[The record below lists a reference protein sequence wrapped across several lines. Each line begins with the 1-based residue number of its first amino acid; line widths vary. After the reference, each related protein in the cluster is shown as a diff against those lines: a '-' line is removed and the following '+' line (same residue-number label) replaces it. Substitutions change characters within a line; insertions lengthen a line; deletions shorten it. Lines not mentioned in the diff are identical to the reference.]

1 MKWLSLLL
9 VPIVFVLS
17 FCGRYSKMEVEAKNY
32 VDSLT
37 SVVEPIYKAANLAY
51 WNATATGKQK
61 YYDEYSRY
69 ELEIKKIFSSRKD
82 FARIKSFKEDR
93 RIKDPVL
100 RRVFEVLY
108 NDFLLNQADTTFL
121 RRITELST
129 RVEKKFNTFRGE
141 IDGKKVSMNEV
152 KRILRTSNDTEL
164 RRKVWVASKQVG
176 EVVVDDLLE
185 LVRLRNE
192 LACSLGFPDY
202 HTLKLYVQEF
212 KPEELDRLF
221 DRLDEVTREPFARI
235 KAEIDSILAARFGV
249 EEEELRPYHYS
260 DPFFQEAPN
269 IYTISLDR
277 YYKDANVAEL
287 VSDFYKSMGIDVQ
300 PIIERSDLYEREGK
314 YPHAYCTNID
324 RKGDIRVMVNLKPT
338 EQWVETMLH
347 ELGHAIY
354 EVYIDPTL
362 PFFLR
367 DPAHSFTTEAVAM
380 FFGRLS
386 KNPEWMREM
395 LNLSEQETEKIRSV
409 VEKTLTME
417 QLIFARWAQVMY
429 RFEKALY
436 KDPDADLNE
445 LWWDLVE
452 KYQKVRRIDGR
463 DKPDWA
469 TKIHI
474 CSYPVYYH
482 NYMLGELLA
491 SQFLFTI
498 MEEEGVDKIKDLRFA
513 GNIKMG
519 KYFVNRVFRPG
530 KKYRWDRFVE
540 YATGESLN
548 PEYFVKQFCR

>member
-164 RRKVWVASKQVG
+164 RRKAWVASKQVG

-530 KKYRWDRFVE
+530 KKYRWDRLVE

>member
-164 RRKVWVASKQVG
+164 RRKAWVASKQVG

-380 FFGRLS
+380 FLGRLS

>member
-32 VDSLT
+32 MDSLT

-69 ELEIKKIFSSRKD
+69 KLEIKKIFSSRKD
-82 FARIKSFKEDR
+82 FARVKSFKEDR

-129 RVEKKFNTFRGE
+129 RVEKKFNTFRGK

-164 RRKVWVASKQVG
+164 RRKAWVASKQVG

-202 HTLKLYVQEF
+202 YTLKLYVQEF
-212 KPEELDRLF
+212 KPEELDGLF
-221 DRLDEVTREPFARI
+221 DRLEEVTREPFVRI

-287 VSDFYKSMGIDVQ
+287 VSSFYKSMGIDVQ

-338 EQWVETMLH
+338 EQWVGTMLH

-409 VEKTLTME
+409 VEKTLMME

-491 SQFLFTI
+491 SQFLFAI
-498 MEEEGVDKIKDLRFA
+498 MKEEGVDKIKDLRFA

-530 KKYRWDRFVE
+530 KKYRWDRLVE

>member
-1 MKWLSLLL
+1 
-9 VPIVFVLS
+9 
-17 FCGRYSKMEVEAKNY
+17 MEVEAKNY

-82 FARIKSFKEDR
+82 FARVKSFKEDR

-108 NDFLLNQADTTFL
+108 NDFLLNQADTTLL

-164 RRKVWVASKQVG
+164 RRKAWVASKQVG
-176 EVVVDDLLE
+176 EVVADDLLE
-185 LVRLRNE
+185 LVKLRNE

-202 HTLKLYVQEF
+202 YTLKLYVQEF
-212 KPEELDRLF
+212 KPEELDGLF
-221 DRLDEVTREPFARI
+221 DRLEEVTREPFVRI

-287 VSDFYKSMGIDVQ
+287 VSGFYKSMGIDVQ

-338 EQWVETMLH
+338 EQWVGTMLH

-409 VEKTLTME
+409 VEKTLMME

-498 MEEEGVDKIKDLRFA
+498 MKEEGVDKIKDLRFA

-530 KKYRWDRFVE
+530 KKYRWDRLVE

>member
-164 RRKVWVASKQVG
+164 RRKAWVASKQVG

>member
-82 FARIKSFKEDR
+82 FARVKSFKEDR

-108 NDFLLNQADTTFL
+108 NDFLLNQADTTLL

-164 RRKVWVASKQVG
+164 RRKAWVASKQVG

-192 LACSLGFPDY
+192 LAYSLGFPDY
-202 HTLKLYVQEF
+202 YTLKLYVQEF

-221 DRLDEVTREPFARI
+221 DRLEEVTREPFVQI

-287 VSDFYKSMGIDVQ
+287 VSGFYKSMGIDVQ

-338 EQWVETMLH
+338 EQWVGTMLH

-409 VEKTLTME
+409 VEKTLMME

>member
-1 MKWLSLLL
+1 MKWLGLLF

-69 ELEIKKIFSSRKD
+69 KLEIKKIFSSRKD
-82 FARIKSFKEDR
+82 FARVKSFKEDG

-108 NDFLLNQADTTFL
+108 NDFLLNQADTTLL

-164 RRKVWVASKQVG
+164 RRKAWVASKQVG
-176 EVVVDDLLE
+176 EVVADDLLE

-202 HTLKLYVQEF
+202 YTLKLYVQEF
-212 KPEELDRLF
+212 KPEELDGLF
-221 DRLDEVTREPFARI
+221 DRLEEVTREPFVRI

-287 VSDFYKSMGIDVQ
+287 VSGFYKSMGIDVQ

-338 EQWVETMLH
+338 EQWVGTMLH

-409 VEKTLTME
+409 VEKTLMME

-498 MEEEGVDKIKDLRFA
+498 MKEEGVDKIKDLRFA

-530 KKYRWDRFVE
+530 KKYRWDRLVE

>member
-1 MKWLSLLL
+1 MKWLGLLF

-32 VDSLT
+32 VDSLA

-69 ELEIKKIFSSRKD
+69 KLEIKKIFSSRKD
-82 FARIKSFKEDR
+82 FARVKSFKEDR

-129 RVEKKFNTFRGE
+129 RVEKKFNTFRGK

-164 RRKVWVASKQVG
+164 RRKAWVASKQVG

-202 HTLKLYVQEF
+202 YTLKLYVQEF
-212 KPEELDRLF
+212 KPEELDGLF
-221 DRLDEVTREPFARI
+221 DRLEEVTREPFVRI

-287 VSDFYKSMGIDVQ
+287 VSSFYKSMGIDVQ

-338 EQWVETMLH
+338 EQWVGTMLH

-409 VEKTLTME
+409 VEKTLMME

-491 SQFLFTI
+491 SQFLFAI
-498 MEEEGVDKIKDLRFA
+498 MKEEGVDKIKDLRFA

-530 KKYRWDRFVE
+530 KKYRWDRLVE

>member
-164 RRKVWVASKQVG
+164 RRKAWVASKQVG

-212 KPEELDRLF
+212 KPEELDGLF
-221 DRLDEVTREPFARI
+221 DRLEEVTREPFVRI

-530 KKYRWDRFVE
+530 KKYRWDRLVE

>member
-108 NDFLLNQADTTFL
+108 NDFLLNQADTTLL

-164 RRKVWVASKQVG
+164 RRKAWVASKQVG

-202 HTLKLYVQEF
+202 YTLKLYVQEF
-212 KPEELDRLF
+212 KPEELDGLF
-221 DRLDEVTREPFARI
+221 DRLEEVTREPFVRI

>member
-108 NDFLLNQADTTFL
+108 NDFLLNQADTTLL

-164 RRKVWVASKQVG
+164 RRKAWVASKQVG
-176 EVVVDDLLE
+176 EVVADDLLE
-185 LVRLRNE
+185 LVKLRNE

-202 HTLKLYVQEF
+202 YTLKLYVQEF

>member
-1 MKWLSLLL
+1 MKWLGLLF
-9 VPIVFVLS
+9 VPIVFVIS

-32 VDSLT
+32 VDSLA

-69 ELEIKKIFSSRKD
+69 KLEIKKIFSSRKD
-82 FARIKSFKEDR
+82 FARVKSFKEDR

-108 NDFLLNQADTTFL
+108 NDFLLNQADTTLL

-129 RVEKKFNTFRGE
+129 RVEKKFNTFRGK

-164 RRKVWVASKQVG
+164 RRKAWVASKQVG
-176 EVVVDDLLE
+176 EVVADDLLE

-202 HTLKLYVQEF
+202 YTLKLYVQEF
-212 KPEELDRLF
+212 KPEELDGLF
-221 DRLDEVTREPFARI
+221 DRLEEVTREPFARI

-287 VSDFYKSMGIDVQ
+287 VSSFYKSMGIDVQ

-338 EQWVETMLH
+338 EQWVGTMLH

-409 VEKTLTME
+409 VEKTLMME

-491 SQFLFTI
+491 SQFLFAI
-498 MEEEGVDKIKDLRFA
+498 MKEEGVDKIKDLRFA

-530 KKYRWDRFVE
+530 KKYRWDRLVE

>member
-1 MKWLSLLL
+1 MKWLGLLF

-32 VDSLT
+32 VDSLA

-69 ELEIKKIFSSRKD
+69 KLEIKKIFSSRKD
-82 FARIKSFKEDR
+82 FARVKSFKEDR

-108 NDFLLNQADTTFL
+108 NDFLLNQADTTLL

-129 RVEKKFNTFRGE
+129 RVEKKFNTFRGK

-164 RRKVWVASKQVG
+164 RRKAWVASKQVG

-202 HTLKLYVQEF
+202 YTLKLYVQEF
-212 KPEELDRLF
+212 KPEELDGLF
-221 DRLDEVTREPFARI
+221 DRLEEVTREPFVRI

-287 VSDFYKSMGIDVQ
+287 VSSFYKSMGIDVQ

-338 EQWVETMLH
+338 EQWVGTMLH

-409 VEKTLTME
+409 VEKTLMME

-491 SQFLFTI
+491 SQFLFAI
-498 MEEEGVDKIKDLRFA
+498 MKEEGVDKIKDLRFA

-530 KKYRWDRFVE
+530 KKYRWDRLVE

>member
-32 VDSLT
+32 MDSLT

-69 ELEIKKIFSSRKD
+69 KLEIKKIFSSRKD
-82 FARIKSFKEDR
+82 FARVKSFKEDR

-108 NDFLLNQADTTFL
+108 NDFLLNQADTTLL

-129 RVEKKFNTFRGE
+129 RVEKKFNTFRGK

-164 RRKVWVASKQVG
+164 RRKAWVASKQVG
-176 EVVVDDLLE
+176 EVVADDLLE

-202 HTLKLYVQEF
+202 YTLKLYVQEF
-212 KPEELDRLF
+212 KPEELDGLF
-221 DRLDEVTREPFARI
+221 DRLEEVTREPFVRI

-287 VSDFYKSMGIDVQ
+287 VSSFYKSMGIDVQ

-338 EQWVETMLH
+338 EQWVGTMLH

-409 VEKTLTME
+409 VEKTLMME

-491 SQFLFTI
+491 SQFLFAI
-498 MEEEGVDKIKDLRFA
+498 MKEEGVDKIKDLRFA

-530 KKYRWDRFVE
+530 KKYRWDRLVE

>member
-1 MKWLSLLL
+1 MKWLGLLF

-17 FCGRYSKMEVEAKNY
+17 FCGRYSEVEVEAKNY

-69 ELEIKKIFSSRKD
+69 ELEMKRIFSSRKD

-108 NDFLLNQADTTFL
+108 NDFLLNQADTTLL

-164 RRKVWVASKQVG
+164 RRKAWVASKQVG

-287 VSDFYKSMGIDVQ
+287 VSGFYKSMGIDVQ

-338 EQWVETMLH
+338 EQWVGTMLH

-386 KNPEWMREM
+386 KNPEWLREM

-409 VEKTLTME
+409 VEKTLMME

>member
-1 MKWLSLLL
+1 MKWLGLLF

-32 VDSLT
+32 MDSLT

-69 ELEIKKIFSSRKD
+69 KLEIKKIFSSRKD
-82 FARIKSFKEDR
+82 FARVKSFKEDR

-108 NDFLLNQADTTFL
+108 NDFLLNQADTTLL

-129 RVEKKFNTFRGE
+129 RVEKKFNTFRGK

-164 RRKVWVASKQVG
+164 RRKAWVASKEVG
-176 EVVVDDLLE
+176 EVVADDLLE

-202 HTLKLYVQEF
+202 YTLKLYVQEF
-212 KPEELDRLF
+212 KPEELDGLF
-221 DRLDEVTREPFARI
+221 DRLEEVTREPFVRI

-287 VSDFYKSMGIDVQ
+287 VSSFYKSMGIDVQ

-338 EQWVETMLH
+338 EQWVGTMLH

-409 VEKTLTME
+409 VEKTLMME

-491 SQFLFTI
+491 SQFLFAI
-498 MEEEGVDKIKDLRFA
+498 MKEEGVDKIKDLRFA

-530 KKYRWDRFVE
+530 KKYRWDRLVE

>member
-108 NDFLLNQADTTFL
+108 NDFLLNQADTTLL

-164 RRKVWVASKQVG
+164 RRKAWVASKQVG

-212 KPEELDRLF
+212 KPEELDGLF
-221 DRLDEVTREPFARI
+221 DRLEEVTREPFVRI

-530 KKYRWDRFVE
+530 KKYRWDRLVE

>member
-32 VDSLT
+32 MDSLT

-61 YYDEYSRY
+61 YYGEYSRY
-69 ELEIKKIFSSRKD
+69 KLEIKKIFSSRED
-82 FARIKSFKEDR
+82 FARVKSFKEDR

-129 RVEKKFNTFRGE
+129 RVEKKFNTFRGK

-164 RRKVWVASKQVG
+164 RRKAWVASKQVG

-202 HTLKLYVQEF
+202 YTLKLYVQEF
-212 KPEELDRLF
+212 KPEELDGLF
-221 DRLDEVTREPFARI
+221 DRLEEVTREPFVRI

-287 VSDFYKSMGIDVQ
+287 VSSFYKSMGIDVQ

-338 EQWVETMLH
+338 EQWVGTMLH

-409 VEKTLTME
+409 VEKTLMME

-491 SQFLFTI
+491 SQFLFAI
-498 MEEEGVDKIKDLRFA
+498 MKEEGVDKIKDLRFA

-530 KKYRWDRFVE
+530 KKYRWDRLVE

>member
-108 NDFLLNQADTTFL
+108 NDFLLNQADTTLL

-164 RRKVWVASKQVG
+164 RRKAWVASKQVG
-176 EVVVDDLLE
+176 EVVADDLLE
-185 LVRLRNE
+185 LVKLRNE

-269 IYTISLDR
+269 IYTI
-277 YYKDANVAEL
+277 
-287 VSDFYKSMGIDVQ
+287 
-300 PIIERSDLYEREGK
+300 
-314 YPHAYCTNID
+314 
-324 RKGDIRVMVNLKPT
+324 
-338 EQWVETMLH
+338 
-347 ELGHAIY
+347 
-354 EVYIDPTL
+354 
-362 PFFLR
+362 
-367 DPAHSFTTEAVAM
+367 
-380 FFGRLS
+380 
-386 KNPEWMREM
+386 
-395 LNLSEQETEKIRSV
+395 
-409 VEKTLTME
+409 
-417 QLIFARWAQVMY
+417 
-429 RFEKALY
+429 
-436 KDPDADLNE
+436 
-445 LWWDLVE
+445 
-452 KYQKVRRIDGR
+452 
-463 DKPDWA
+463 
-469 TKIHI
+469 
-474 CSYPVYYH
+474 
-482 NYMLGELLA
+482 
-491 SQFLFTI
+491 
-498 MEEEGVDKIKDLRFA
+498 
-513 GNIKMG
+513 
-519 KYFVNRVFRPG
+519 
-530 KKYRWDRFVE
+530 
-540 YATGESLN
+540 
-548 PEYFVKQFCR
+548 